1 MTQVSSRS
9 LGGWMRVEGIR
20 YQEGEIIVHMLDYGP
35 ADPPCCPA
43 VPSERRFGLEQ
54 RGLRKM

>member
-1 MTQVSSRS
+1 
-9 LGGWMRVEGIR
+9 MRVEGIR